1 MANDRPK
8 RKPAYAAWLILLG
21 GFALFAGVLLVRW
34 TSVRPS
40 PLESLIA
47 AGAPEQHIHSMGAD
61 ESGTLYLG
69 THLGLLHSADGR
81 TWTDTGM
88 VRGDVQSVST
98 GAQGTLYLAGPE
110 IGVQRIAGGRAEKT
124 LDARVS
130 AAAASSGKSSQLVA
144 LEGRRVWTSRDAGS
158 TWNQAGDLPESDIYA
173 VALAPSEPELW
184 VAGGLS
190 GQVYLSGDGG
200 FTWVPGGSMNGTIT
214 SLAFE
219 PRSPHRLWAAAG
231 GQLWVSSDSG
241 RTWSALRDRT
251 GGRDAVALAL
261 RPDKPGRALAVTADG
276 YLFEQT
282 E

>member
-8 RKPAYAAWLILLG
+8 QKPAYAAWLILLG
-21 GFALFAGVLLVRW
+21 GFALFAGVLFFRW
-34 TSVRPS
+34 ASVRPS

-47 AGAPEQHIHSMGAD
+47 SDAPEQHIHSMGAD

-69 THLGLLHSADGR
+69 THLGLLQSTDGR

-88 VRGDVQSVST
+88 VRGDVQSISP
-98 GAQGTLYLAGPE
+98 GHQGTLYLAGPE
-110 IGVQRIAGGRAEKT
+110 IGVQRISGGRAEKA

-130 AAAASSGKSSQLVA
+130 AATASPGRPGLLAALV
-144 LEGRRVWTSRDAGS
+144 GRRVWTTRDSGS

-173 VALAPSEPELW
+173 VALDPAGPELW

-200 FTWVPGGSMNGTIT
+200 FTWVPGGKLNGTIT

-241 RTWSALRDRT
+241 RTWSALRDRS